1 HRPAR
6 PATARLALTGIAV
19 ALLSPQAGVV
29 LAILTAIFLARR
41 PRALAPGLAGLL
53 APLAYYLVLSL
64 VSPDWSVGALRSSLV
79 SGPWW
84 TFLVAF
90 GPALGAAAYAVQDR
104 RDPSDAVLWC
114 WLAASALAFLVLRAD
129 ARAGA
134 LEGICL
140 PLAILA
146 VKGWQRLRWPAFVS
160 ALALAVAIL
169 PGAGYAGAS
178 YHDYVNDNYGPFTAT
193 RGELAAL
200 RALPAGPVLATPYI
214 SPIVPIFGGRSTT
227 SPPTPTTPSTTTKTL
242 DYLFDGRLSAAA
254 TRAIVTASRAT
265 AVLSDCHPG
274 RTLLSP
280 SLAPLGFTTRRF
292 GCAALYVR
300 R

>member
-1 HRPAR
+1 M
-6 PATARLALTGIAV
+6 
-19 ALLSPQAGVV
+19 
-29 LAILTAIFLARR
+29 
-41 PRALAPGLAGLL
+41 
-53 APLAYYLVLSL
+53 LSL
-64 VSPDWSVGALRSSLV
+64 ASSDWSLGALRSIFV

-90 GPALGAAAYAVQDR
+90 GPAIGAAAYAVPDR

-129 ARAGA
+129 ARAAA
-134 LEGICL
+134 LEGIGL

-146 VKGWQRLRWPAFVS
+146 VKGWQRLRLPALLS
-160 ALALAVAIL
+160 ALTLAVAIL

-214 SPIVPIFGGRSTT
+214 SPLVPIFGGRSTT
-227 SPPTPTTPSTTTKTL
+227 SPPTPATPGTTTTETL
-242 DYLFDGRLSAAA
+242 NDLFDGRLSAAA
-254 TRAIVTASRAT
+254 ARAIVTASRAT
-265 AVLSDCHPG
+265 AVLSDCHTG
-274 RTLLSP
+274 RAPLGP
-280 SLAPLGFTTRRF
+280 SLASLRFTARRF